1 MTDRKARRAWSLRH
15 LLLIMMG
22 AMILYL
28 GAGFAQKVGLSLE
41 RRDDLR
47 LLEEQIVMAQQQ
59 EAALAVELEYMQ
71 SAAAAEAWARENGW
85 AREDEVAVVVVAPP
99 SAAPLSSRG
108 GLRTGLEPSSI
119 REQWWDLFFG
129 RR

>member
-1 MTDRKARRAWSLRH
+1 MTDKKARRAWSLRH

-41 RRDDLR
+41 RRGDLR
-47 LLEEQIVMAQQQ
+47 LLEERIARAEQQ
-59 EAALAVELEYMQ
+59 EAALAIELEYTQ
-71 SAAAAEAWARENGW
+71 SAASAEAWARENGW

-99 SAAPLSSRG
+99 SSASPSRQ
-108 GLRTGLEPSSI
+108 TGMRASLEPASL
-119 REQWWDLFFG
+119 RQRWWDLFFG
-129 RR
+129 DP

>member
-1 MTDRKARRAWSLRH
+1 MTDGKTRRAWSLRH
-15 LLLIMMG
+15 LLLIMMS

-28 GAGFAQKVGLSLE
+28 GAGFAQKVGISLE

-47 LLEEQIVMAQQQ
+47 LLEGQIVRAEQQ
-59 EAALAVELEYMQ
+59 ETALAAELEYMR

-99 SAAPLSSRG
+99 SEVPLSSRE
-108 GLRTGLEPSSI
+108 GLRAGLESSSM
-119 REQWWDLFFG
+119 RERWWNLFFG
-129 RR
+129 ER

>member
-1 MTDRKARRAWSLRH
+1 MTDGKARRAWSLRH

-28 GAGFAQKVGLSLE
+28 GAGFAQKVGISLE

-47 LLEEQIVMAQQQ
+47 RLEEQIVRAQQQ
-59 EAALAVELEYMQ
+59 EAALEAELEYMR

-85 AREDEVAVVVVAPP
+85 AREDEVAVVLVAPP
-99 SAAPLSSRG
+99 SAAALSSQEGSRA
-108 GLRTGLEPSSI
+108 GLEPSSI
-119 REQWWDLFFG
+119 REQWWDLFFE

>member
-47 LLEEQIVMAQQQ
+47 LLEGQIAQAKQQ
-59 EAALAVELEYMQ
+59 EAALSAELEYMR
-71 SAAAAEAWARENGW
+71 SSAAAEAWARENGW
-85 AREDEVAVVVVAPP
+85 AREDEVAVVLVAPP
-99 SAAPLSSRG
+99 SSDPLSSREG
-108 GLRTGLEPSSI
+108 MRASLEPASI
-119 REQWWDLFFG
+119 RQQWWELFFG
-129 RR
+129 DP

>member
-47 LLEEQIVMAQQQ
+47 LLEGRIAKAEQQ
-59 EAALAVELEYMQ
+59 EALLAAELEYTQ

-99 SAAPLSSRG
+99 SSVPPSKQAGMGAS
-108 GLRTGLEPSSI
+108 TEPESI
-119 REQWWDLFFG
+119 RQRWWDLFFG
-129 RR
+129 GP